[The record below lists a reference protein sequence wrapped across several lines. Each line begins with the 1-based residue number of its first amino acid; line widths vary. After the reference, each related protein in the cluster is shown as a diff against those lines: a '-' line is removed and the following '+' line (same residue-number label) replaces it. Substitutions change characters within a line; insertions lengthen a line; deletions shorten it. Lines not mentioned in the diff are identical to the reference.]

1 MLSSHFQSVYHQLPT
16 AILFSHILLRLS
28 CQTPL
33 LIFPLYSFFYN
44 ASKAESVWEK
54 PEALVQ
60 LEAGR
65 LAAMHS
71 QQMAKVSP
79 MLQTRPLHHHHMH
92 THLHHQPPIMPS
104 ALGPPPGPAG
114 TVWMQQVLAVEVQKR
129 QLEERNKQAEEEERI
144 RAQQQAA
151 VASAAARM
159 LPVDKSKPVSSTP
172 ISGTPW
178 CVVWTGDG
186 RVFFYNP
193 STKTSVWERP
203 EELAERADVTKA
215 MSTVPEQLLA
225 SNPANVVP
233 TSRTVP
239 NVTAMA
245 APTLMSGLVPTMAR
259 VKEGQ
264 AESETEEDEENVGF
278 PSKKFKGDDNDQ
290 HDEDDG
296 EWREFIEK
304 FDNLKTKSFQ
314 IYQRQLR

>member
-1 MLSSHFQSVYHQLPT
+1 
-16 AILFSHILLRLS
+16 
-28 CQTPL
+28 
-33 LIFPLYSFFYN
+33 
-44 ASKAESVWEK
+44 
-54 PEALVQ
+54 
-60 LEAGR
+60 
-65 LAAMHS
+65 
-71 QQMAKVSP
+71 
-79 MLQTRPLHHHHMH
+79 
-92 THLHHQPPIMPS
+92 MPS